1 MSCAAVAQINKL
13 SAYIVTIANAT
24 TLKKLILFWEARG
37 IPPALVMQQRGEALS
52 PTVVSFINIFA
63 STSVAMICTIEEASP
78 SIRAK
83 QDDTGTKKNKACH
96 NE

>member
-1 MSCAAVAQINKL
+1 MKQ
-13 SAYIVTIANAT
+13 
-24 TLKKLILFWEARG
+24 G
-37 IPPALVMQQRGEALS
+37 GEALS

-83 QDDTGTKKNKACH
+83 QDDTGTKKIKLVIVNNMVCH
-96 NE
+96 TCPCHCNATFIVIIDEQ

>member
-37 IPPALVMQQRGEALS
+37 IPPALRVVMQQRGEALS
-52 PTVVSFINIFA
+52 PMVVSFINIYLLLL
-63 STSVAMICTIEEASP
+63 VLL
-78 SIRAK
+78 
-83 QDDTGTKKNKACH
+83 
-96 NE
+96 